1 VAARWRRTA
10 QAETPGRSAR
20 RERALFAASA
30 FLTALAGCP
39 RAHASGFAT
48 ARFGGEH
55 GNVTE
60 ANPMALYYNVG
71 ALGFSEG
78 FHGMVDGSLALRSLR
93 WVHPPASSEP
103 PEPPGAEGANSGKAE
118 LFNVFGA
125 PALGASA
132 RFGNWA
138 FGAGL
143 FAPFGGRA
151 TWSRN
156 PSFVGS
162 TTYPL
167 AADGVQRWHS
177 IRGALTFLYASAGA
191 AYRIG
196 PLSLGASGNLVSA
209 SVHSLRAYNPSGTT
223 LPDVDQEGRTELD
236 FDHIVGSFGVG
247 ALFEAIEAR
256 LWLGA
261 SYQAQP
267 SLGAMK
273 LPGTLVVT
281 YGGVQRTDEV
291 ELTQALPDI
300 VRLGARYRP
309 SPETEL
315 RLFGDVTRWSL
326 MRTQCVALAGYP
338 CVVTP
343 SGADPGGGGIF
354 ANVRRYWNDTFSL
367 RAGASRWFRPEL
379 ELFLGAGF
387 ETAATPDE
395 TLDPE
400 LPDSATV
407 QGALGARWQFLTGF
421 FLAGSYTH
429 LYYLPRD
436 NIGKSEKSDADI
448 PTRRPD
454 GGGEYKQWV
463 GVFNAN
469 VEMVF

>member
-1 VAARWRRTA
+1 VT
-10 QAETPGRSAR
+10 GRL
-20 RERALFAASA
+20 LFAASA
-30 FLTALAGCP
+30 CLAILSSSAGA
-39 RAHASGFAT
+39 RASGFAT

-55 GNVTE
+55 GNVT
-60 ANPMALYYNVG
+60 AQNPTALYYNVG

-78 FHGMVDGSLALRSLR
+78 IHLMVDGSLAFRSVT
-93 WVHPPASSEP
+93 WVHPAASSEAP
-103 PEPPGAEGANSGKAE
+103 DPPGAEGANAGKAE

-132 RFGNWA
+132 RFGDWA

-143 FAPFGGRA
+143 FVPFGGRA
-151 TWSRN
+151 KWSQNQR
-156 PSFVGS
+156 FVGDQ
-162 TTYPL
+162 TYPL

-177 IRGALTFLYASAGA
+177 IRGAITFLYASLGA

-196 PLSLGASGNLVSA
+196 PLSLGVSGNLVSG
-209 SVHSLRAYNPSGTT
+209 SVQSLRAYNPSGST
-223 LPDVDQEGRTELD
+223 LPDADQEGRADLD
-236 FDHIVGSFGVG
+236 FHHIVGSFGAG

-291 ELTQALPDI
+291 ELHQALPDI

-315 RLFGDVTRWSL
+315 RLFGDLTRWSL

-338 CVVTP
+338 CVVT
-343 SGADPGGGGIF
+343 STGADPGEGGIF
-354 ANVRRYWNDTFSL
+354 ANVRRYWNDTVSL
-367 RAGASRWFRPEL
+367 RAGISRWFRPEL
-379 ELFLGAGF
+379 ELFVGAGF

-400 LPDSATV
+400 LPDAATV
-407 QGALGARWQFLTGF
+407 QSAFGARWQFVPGF

-429 LYYLPRD
+429 IYYLPRD
-436 NIGKSEKSDADI
+436 NVGKSRKSEADI

-454 GGGEYKQWV
+454 GGGKYTQWV
-463 GVFNAN
+463 GVLNAN
-469 VEMVF
+469 VEAVF